1 MTKVREISC
10 KDCLII
16 DRCVLSNLTE
26 SQLDE
31 MDKQGI
37 VCHYK
42 KKQHIFYQGEPCLGI
57 FILCSGQVK
66 LTRANRFGK
75 EQITGIINPPGL
87 LEEKDLFTTERHG
100 VSAEAIDDVT
110 VSFLKK
116 EVLLNLFKKNPETAL
131 AMVVKLAQELEGAQ
145 DRIEAMTFKDG
156 RRRLAELLLK
166 LADQYGRVSAD
177 GILLNLKLTRAEIA
191 EMMGT
196 TQETAIR
203 LLSRLKK
210 EKLIKDHTQG
220 ILILDQGQLKRIS
233 Q

>member
-10 KDCLII
+10 KDCLVL

-26 SQLDE
+26 VQLDE

-37 VCHYK
+37 ICHYK
-42 KKQHIFYQGEPCLGI
+42 KKQRIFYQGEPCLGL

-110 VSFLKK
+110 VTFLKK

-131 AMVVKLAQELEGAQ
+131 AMIVKLAQELEGAQ
-145 DRIEAMTFKDG
+145 DRVEAMTFKDG

-166 LADQYGRVSAD
+166 LADEYGQVSAN

-220 ILILDQGQLKRIS
+220 ILILNQGQLKRIA

>member
-1 MTKVREISC
+1 MTTVRETAC
-10 KDCLII
+10 KDCLVL

-26 SQLDE
+26 VQLDE

-37 VCHYK
+37 VCRYK
-42 KKQHIFYQGEPCLGI
+42 KKQRIFYQGEPCLGL

-75 EQITGIINPPGL
+75 EQILGIINPPGL

-100 VSAEAIDDVT
+100 VSAEAIEDVT
-110 VSFLKK
+110 VTFLKK
-116 EVLLNLFKKNPETAL
+116 EVLLDLFKKNPETAL
-131 AMVVKLAQELEGAQ
+131 TMIVKLARELEGAQ

-156 RRRLAELLLK
+156 RRRLAGLLLK
-166 LADQYGRVSAD
+166 LAEEYGRTRTD
-177 GILLNLKLTRAEIA
+177 GILLNLKLTRAEIG

-210 EKLIKDHTQG
+210 ENLIKDHTQG
-220 ILILDQGQLKRIS
+220 ILILNQGQLKRIA

>member
-1 MTKVREISC
+1 MTAVRETSC
-10 KDCLII
+10 KDCLIL

-26 SQLDE
+26 AQLDE

-37 VCHYK
+37 VCRYK
-42 KKQHIFYQGEPCLGI
+42 KKQRIFYQGEPCLGL

-100 VSAEAIDDVT
+100 VSAEAIEDVT
-110 VSFLKK
+110 VTFLKK
-116 EVLLNLFKKNPETAL
+116 EVLLDLFKKNPETAL
-131 AMVVKLAQELEGAQ
+131 TMIVKLAQELEGAQ

-166 LADQYGRVSAD
+166 LAAEYGRASGDVGVCMATSGPGGYRMRVGRGSIPHHFGFAPLVVARD
-177 GILLNLKLTRAEIA
+177 HAAYWFQAFLGHGSLL
-191 EMMGT
+191 
-196 TQETAIR
+196 
-203 LLSRLKK
+203 
-210 EKLIKDHTQG
+210 
-220 ILILDQGQLKRIS
+220 
-233 Q
+233 

>member
-1 MTKVREISC
+1 MTAARANGC
-10 KDCLII
+10 KDCLIL

-26 SQLDE
+26 TQLNE

-42 KKQHIFYQGEPCLGI
+42 KKQRIFYQGEPCLGL

-66 LTRANRFGK
+66 LTRANRFGR
-75 EQITGIINPPGL
+75 EQITGIIDPPGL

-110 VSFLKK
+110 VTFLKK

-131 AMVVKLAQELEGAQ
+131 TMIVKLAQELEGAQ

-166 LADQYGRVSAD
+166 LADQYGCIGAD

-210 EKLIKDHTQG
+210 EKLIKDDTQG
-220 ILILDQGQLKRIS
+220 ILILNQGRLKQIA